1 VTNNSDKELYFFD
14 EARFGTH
21 SNLGHGWFP
30 KGTRTAVKVKLGFK
44 NFYVYSAVHISSGKD
59 FSLILPKVNT
69 INMNEF
75 LALLSKEVGDKQI
88 ILVMDGAGWHKSKSL
103 VVPSNVEIIYLPPYS
118 PELNPVEKFWQYIKS
133 HVIKNKIYETLD
145 QLEEAVCQFILALN
159 PDSVKLT
166 CSSRHYDV

>member
-1 VTNNSDKELYFFD
+1 
-14 EARFGTH
+14 
-21 SNLGHGWFP
+21 
-30 KGTRTAVKVKLGFK
+30 
-44 NFYVYSAVHISSGKD
+44 
-59 FSLILPKVNT
+59 
-69 INMNEF
+69 MNEF
-75 LALLSKEVGDKQI
+75 LAQLSKEVADKQI